1 MEKIFSVY
9 KKKIDARI
17 IELSQEIKN
26 LNLAWSKEVSKQLAE
41 SAIKGKTVRGSLVL
55 MTADLFNK
63 PITTAEITIAASLE
77 YLHTALLVHDDIM
90 DNDDMRRGLPSAHKQ
105 YEKIGK
111 DLKALKADELGQDL
125 AICAGDIAIFA
136 ANWFIAQ
143 TKNIKSEIRLQILAL
158 AGEEYCRVGLGQM
171 QDITFAKTPKLP
183 QIDEVL
189 AMYTNK
195 TARYT
200 FSLPL
205 MIGGLLA
212 EQKKETLKV
221 LDKIGLSL
229 GLIFQLTDDALTLHG
244 QSQEVG
250 KAIGN
255 DISENKKTLYHI
267 LLRQKANTQ
276 DNKTLDT
283 IFGKKTVGAYEI
295 NQVKKLLITYQVETE
310 INNLIKTYVK
320 QAQQAINQLPLEPSR
335 QDGLSA
341 LINHLLVRTK

>member
-17 IELSQEIKN
+17 LELSQEIKN
-26 LNLAWSKEVSKQLAE
+26 LNLAWSKEVGKQLAE

-55 MTADLFNK
+55 MTADLFDNPINK
-63 PITTAEITIAASLE
+63 DEITIAASLE

-105 YEKIGK
+105 YEKISQKLQSK
-111 DLKALKADELGQDL
+111 DADKLGQDL

-136 ANWFIAQ
+136 ANWFMAQ
-143 TKNIKSEIRLQILAL
+143 TKNIKPEIRLEILAL
-158 AGEEYCRVGLGQM
+158 AGQEYCRVGFGQM

-183 QIDEVL
+183 QVDEVL

-205 MIGGLLA
+205 MIGGILA
-212 EQKKETLKV
+212 AQKKETLKI
-221 LDKIGLSL
+221 LDDIGLSL
-229 GLIFQLTDDALTLHG
+229 GLIFQLTDDALTLNG
-244 QSQEVG
+244 QSEEVG
-250 KAIGN
+250 KNIGN
-255 DISENKKTLYHI
+255 DISENKKTLYHV
-267 LLRQKANTQ
+267 LLREQASDQ
-276 DNKTLDT
+276 DNKILDN
-283 IFGKKTVGAYEI
+283 IFGQKNISPDKI
-295 NQVKKLLITYQVETE
+295 NQVKKMLATYQIEEKINQLITVYA
-310 INNLIKTYVK
+310 K
-320 QAQQAINQLPLEPSR
+320 QAQEAINQLPLAPSR

-341 LINHLLVRTK
+341 LINYLLVRTR

>member
-9 KKKIDARI
+9 KKQIDARI
-17 IELSQEIKN
+17 LELSQEIKK
-26 LNLAWSKEVSKQLAE
+26 LDLAWSQEVGGQLAK

-63 PITTAEITIAASLE
+63 PINKAEITIAAALE

-105 YEKIGK
+105 YEKIGENLQAV
-111 DLKALKADELGQDL
+111 DASRLGQDL

-136 ANWFIAQ
+136 ANWFMAQ
-143 TKNIKSEIRLQILAL
+143 AEDIKPAIRLQILAL
-158 AGEEYCRVGLGQM
+158 AGQEYCRVGLGQM

-212 EQKKETLKV
+212 DQKKETLKI
-221 LDKIGLSL
+221 LDNIGLSL

-244 QSQEVG
+244 QSQAVG
-250 KAIGN
+250 KTIGN

-267 LLRQKANTQ
+267 LLRQKASAQ

-283 IFGKKTVGAYEI
+283 IFGKKIVSEQEI
-295 NQVKKLLITYQVETE
+295 NQVKNLLTAYQVEAK
-310 INNLIKTYVK
+310 INDLIKKYAT
-320 QAQQAINQLPLEPSR
+320 QAQQAIAQLPLEPSR

-341 LINHLLVRTK
+341 IINHLLIRTK